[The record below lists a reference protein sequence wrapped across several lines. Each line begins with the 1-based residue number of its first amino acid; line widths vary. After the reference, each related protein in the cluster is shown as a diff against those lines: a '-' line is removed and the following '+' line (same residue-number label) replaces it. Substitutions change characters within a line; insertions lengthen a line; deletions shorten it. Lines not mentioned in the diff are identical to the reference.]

1 MTDEKIGM
9 VLLLTLVSSML
20 LNAASIY
27 EYRREMR
34 EGAGRKWT
42 NLRRCL
48 NSSQKLYG
56 KL

>member
-9 VLLLTLVSSML
+9 MLLLTLVSSML

-27 EYRREMR
+27 ECGREIR

>member
-34 EGAGRKWT
+34 EGAERKWT
-42 NLRRCL
+42 NLRRGL
-48 NSSQKLYG
+48 NSGQKLYG

>member
-27 EYRREMR
+27 ECGREIR

-48 NSSQKLYG
+48 NSGQKLYG